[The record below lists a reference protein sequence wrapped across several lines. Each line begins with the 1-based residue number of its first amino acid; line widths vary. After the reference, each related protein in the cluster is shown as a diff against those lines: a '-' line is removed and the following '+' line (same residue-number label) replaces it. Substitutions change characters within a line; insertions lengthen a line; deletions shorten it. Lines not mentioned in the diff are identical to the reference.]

1 MVVDYE
7 KIVLTNDDGDKMK
20 IYKKQ
25 CKEYFG
31 YRFEINGEN
40 FDFNKDDIA
49 IIMNAI
55 EQLES

>member
-25 CKEYFG
+25 HKDYLC